1 MTIAYFLHVDGP
13 AGQEEKLQ
21 AWADG
26 VFGPALDKSSPGA
39 RIEAYTPQ
47 SVEDPYLG
55 CETGKLLVVQA
66 DFATRAGLE
75 AAMAHAAVADAL
87 TAMPGNSDFQVTTE
101 AFRVRHFPLLDGSSP
116 PRRAPVSFV
125 VRYYSPVEKA
135 QAFRDHYFAHH
146 PPIMAHF
153 PRIRNILC
161 YSPVDWRDANR
172 LMPTDSFLGNEIV
185 FDSIDELNAAL
196 ASQVRHELR
205 ADYYHFPPHEG
216 ATSHHAM
223 YRRVLFA
230 GSAD

>member
-21 AWADG
+21 TWADDI
-26 VFGPALDKSSPGA
+26 FGPAFNESAPAA
-39 RIEAYTPQ
+39 RIEAYAPQ

-55 CETGKLLVVQA
+55 SESGKLLMVQA

-75 AAMAHAAVADAL
+75 AAMANAAVADAL
-87 TAMPGNSDFQVTTE
+87 AAMPGNGDFQVTTE
-101 AFRVRHFPLLDGSSP
+101 AFRVRHFPLLDGSSL

-125 VRYYSPVEKA
+125 VRYYSPVAKA

-161 YSPVDWRDANR
+161 YSPVDWRDASR

-185 FDSIDELNAAL
+185 FDSIEDLNAAM
-196 ASQVRHELR
+196 ASQVRHDLR
-205 ADYYHFPPHEG
+205 ADYHHFPPHEG

-230 GSAD
+230 GTAD

>member
-1 MTIAYFLHVDGP
+1 MSIAYFLHVDGP
-13 AGQEEKLQ
+13 AARQEKLQ
-21 AWADG
+21 AWADD
-26 VFGPALDKSSPGA
+26 VFAPALNESAPGV
-39 RIEAYTPQ
+39 RIEAYAPQ

-55 CETGKLLVVQA
+55 SESGKLLIVQA
-66 DFATRAGLE
+66 DFATPATLE

-87 TAMPGNSDFQVTTE
+87 EAMPGNSACQVSTE
-101 AFRVRHFPLLDGSSP
+101 AFSVRHFPLPDGSSP

-125 VRYYSPVEKA
+125 VRYYCPITKA

-161 YSPVDWRDANR
+161 YSPVDWRDANH
-172 LMPTDSFLGNEIV
+172 LMPTNSFLGNEIV
-185 FDSIDELNAAL
+185 FDSIEDLNAAM
-196 ASQVRHELR
+196 ASDVRHELR

-230 GSAD
+230 G

>member
-1 MTIAYFLHVDGP
+1 MSIAYFLHVDGP
-13 AGQEEKLQ
+13 AGAEEKLQ

-26 VFGPALDKSSPGA
+26 VFGPALHHSAPGV
-39 RIEAYTPQ
+39 RIEAYAPQ
-47 SVEDPYLG
+47 TVADPYLG
-55 CETGKLLVVQA
+55 CESGKLLVVQA
-66 DFATRAGLE
+66 DFATRAALE
-75 AAMAHAAVADAL
+75 AAMANTALADAL
-87 TAMPGNSDFQVTTE
+87 TALPGNGDFQLATE

-125 VRYYSPVEKA
+125 VRYYSPIAQA

-161 YSPVDWRDANR
+161 YSPIDWRDANR
-172 LMPTDSFLGNEIV
+172 TLPTDSFLGNEIV
-185 FDSIDELNAAL
+185 FDSIADLNAAL
-196 ASQVRHELR
+196 AADARHELR
-205 ADYYHFPPHEG
+205 ADYAHFPPHEG